1 MQDAIMMDPGCYY
14 IGDLCY
20 VMHEEWDEMCGL
32 FFKGR
37 TDHGCNEGKMVMRSG
52 VEFANFN
59 TSFGDGTYSD
69 NYGRKFGVD
78 SGSLGCVLLSDI
90 DLLDDRNY
98 IRLGQ
103 METFDRPFMVKKENG
118 VIYFGH
124 IVIDTEANL
133 DYSLEDEEEEEEEL
147 YEEE

>member
-1 MQDAIMMDPGCYY
+1 MNAPVMMDPGCYY

-37 TDHGCNEGKMVMRSG
+37 SDHGCNEGKMVLRSG

-59 TSFGDGTYSD
+59 TSYGDGTYMD
-69 NYGRKFGVD
+69 NHGRRFGVD
-78 SGSLGCVLLSDI
+78 SGSIGCVLFSDL

-98 IRLGQ
+98 IRLGH
-103 METFDRPFMVKKENG
+103 METFDRPFMVYKEEG
-118 VIYFGH
+118 RIIFGH
-124 IVIDTEANL
+124 IVIDTEAETGYL
-133 DYSLEDEEEEEEEL
+133 DEVEEEL